1 MRNFL
6 TYICNRGG
14 LIKPSD
20 IVQISCVHAWSLYSY
35 VSKNANL
42 SQHLQASP
50 NPRDVFVHVYMKE
63 IERSECT
70 EYLFNAECKSGCR
83 FKDQLKVI
91 AAKTFD
97 IKAKN
102 FASAANDKQRE
113 ETGPQVVWRD
123 IGPHIT

>member
-1 MRNFL
+1 
-6 TYICNRGG
+6 
-14 LIKPSD
+14 
-20 IVQISCVHAWSLYSY
+20 
-35 VSKNANL
+35 
-42 SQHLQASP
+42 
-50 NPRDVFVHVYMKE
+50 MKE

-113 ETGPQVVWRD
+113 ETAARKRSKNHKKSKD
-123 IGPHIT
+123 SKKIKKLTSCK